1 MSKSYVQNNQKATM
15 NISATGIKL
24 IESVDGGAGSTG
36 IANPF
41 KLISLEVE
49 PLSKDAIEVQPTRG
63 ARKEF
68 AD

>member
-1 MSKSYVQNNQKATM
+1 M